1 MCSGVLPIEGNVF
14 KAVVWWASPLIPFPW
29 SCFYW
34 DPSWSN
40 YRLIVGSAWSAL
52 NKMMKVWKSNLK
64 NHLKVGFFR
73 ATVESVLL
81 YGAECWTMTGK
92 MRNRLDGTYT
102 RMLRAVLGVS
112 WKEHKT
118 NKELYGNLPKI
129 TDTLMIRR
137 LRFIGHCWRKKDEV
151 ISDLLLWEPKH
162 GARKRGRPATTY
174 VDQLRNDTG
183 LSIAE
188 LKNIMGN
195 RKEWM
200 KLVNGVRVR
209 SK

>member
-1 MCSGVLPIEGNVF
+1 MEIKL
-14 KAVVWWASPLIPFPW
+14 KKPFQ
-29 SCFYW
+29 S
-34 DPSWSN
+34 
-40 YRLIVGSAWSAL
+40 R
-52 NKMMKVWKSNLK
+52 
-64 NHLKVGFFR
+64 FFL

-81 YGAECWTMTGK
+81 YGVECWTTTGK
-92 MRNRLDGTYT
+92 MRNRLDGTNT

-137 LRFIGHCWRKKDEV
+137 LRFVGHCWGKKDEV
-151 ISDLLLWEPKH
+151 ISEQLLWEPKH
-162 GARKRGRPATTY
+162 GARKRGRPARTY
-174 VDQLRNDTG
+174 VNQLRNDTG

>member
-1 MCSGVLPIEGNVF
+1 MNIRIGQ
-14 KAVVWWASPLIPFPW
+14 
-29 SCFYW
+29 
-34 DPSWSN
+34 
-40 YRLIVGSAWSAL
+40 AWSAL
-52 NKMMKVWKSNLK
+52 NKVMKVWRSNLK

-137 LRFIGHCWRKKDEV
+137 LRFIGHLEKKGWGDKLTTTLRTNARRKKDRKTSINICRAAAKWYWFEHC
-151 ISDLLLWEPKH
+151 WTEERH
-162 GARKRGRPATTY
+162 GKPEGMDEA
-174 VDQLRNDTG
+174 
-183 LSIAE
+183 S
-188 LKNIMGN
+188 
-195 RKEWM
+195 
-200 KLVNGVRVR
+200 
-209 SK
+209 

>member
-1 MCSGVLPIEGNVF
+1 
-14 KAVVWWASPLIPFPW
+14 
-29 SCFYW
+29 
-34 DPSWSN
+34 
-40 YRLIVGSAWSAL
+40 
-52 NKMMKVWKSNLK
+52 
-64 NHLKVGFFR
+64 
-73 ATVESVLL
+73 
-81 YGAECWTMTGK
+81 MTGK
-92 MRNRLDGTYT
+92 MRSRLDSTYT

-129 TDTLMIRR
+129 TDSLMIRR
-137 LRFIGHCWRKKDEV
+137 LRFIGHFWRKKDEV
-151 ISDLLLWEPKH
+151 ISELLLLWEPKH
-162 GARKRGRPATTY
+162 GARKRGRPVTTY

-195 RKEWM
+195 RNEWL

>member
-1 MCSGVLPIEGNVF
+1 MHSIKWRKCGNQT
-14 KAVVWWASPLIPFPW
+14 
-29 SCFYW
+29 Y
-34 DPSWSN
+34 
-40 YRLIVGSAWSAL
+40 
-52 NKMMKVWKSNLK
+52 K

-81 YGAECWTMTGK
+81 YGAECWTMTGN
-92 MRNRLDGTYT
+92 MRERLDGTYT
-102 RMLRAVLGVS
+102 KMLRVVQGVS

-118 NKELYGNLPKI
+118 NKELYGNLPKV
-129 TDTLMIRR
+129 TEALKIRR
-137 LRFIGHCWRKKDEV
+137 LRFIGHSWRRKDEV
-151 ISDLLLWEPKH
+151 ISEILLWEPKH
-162 GARKRGRPATTY
+162 GTRKRGRPTTTY

-188 LKNIMGN
+188 LKNMGN

-200 KLVNGVRVR
+200 KLVNGVRAS